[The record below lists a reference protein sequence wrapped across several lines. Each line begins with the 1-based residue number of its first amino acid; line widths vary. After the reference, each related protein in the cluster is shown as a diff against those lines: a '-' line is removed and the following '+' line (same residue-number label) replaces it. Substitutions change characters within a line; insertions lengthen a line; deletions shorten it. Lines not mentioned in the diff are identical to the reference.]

1 MTALNPKLLKA
12 IDERLDELVEMTE
25 QIMEQTKVY
34 GRQCPECKQW
44 YEPEKKECDKCRKG
58 THEILEE
65 HQLRNLE
72 NLANATDSVKVL
84 ELFVRYQMGRHSEWR
99 HNNFGNQVIEDFRK
113 LREMAKGVA
122 QGQEKVVHLH
132 LIRLYLGFL
141 VREFVARRPRE

>member
-25 QIMEQTKVY
+25 QIMEQT
-34 GRQCPECKQW
+34 GIANS
-44 YEPEKKECDKCRKG
+44 G
-58 THEILEE
+58 LEE